1 MTQAQQG
8 DSVKVHYTGML
19 ENGTVFDS
27 STDREPLQFTVGDGQ
42 LIPEFENSVL
52 GMKQGDSKTFTVA
65 SINAYGP
72 YRDEMVVTLQR
83 HQLPENLEV
92 ELDQQLQLIRENGTP
107 VIVQVIDAS
116 ESTVT
121 LDANHPLAGQDL
133 AFEVEMIEIV
143 RLTS

>member
-8 DSVKVHYTGML
+8 DSVKVHYTGTL
-19 ENGTVFDS
+19 EDGTVFDS
-27 STDREPLQFTVGDGQ
+27 STDREPLQFTIGDGR
-42 LIPEFENSVL
+42 LIPDFENSVL
-52 GMKQGDSKTFTVA
+52 DMKQGDSKTFTVA
-65 SINAYGP
+65 STDAYGP

-92 ELDQQLQLIRENGTP
+92 QIGQQLQLIRENGTP
-107 VIVQVIDAS
+107 VIVQVINAS

-133 AFEVEMIEIV
+133 TFEVEMVKIV

>member
-1 MTQAQQG
+1 
-8 DSVKVHYTGML
+8 
-19 ENGTVFDS
+19 
-27 STDREPLQFTVGDGQ
+27 LQFTVGDGQ

-65 SINAYGP
+65 SINAYGL

-92 ELDQQLQLIRENGTP
+92 EVGQQLQLIRENGTP

-121 LDANHPLAGQDL
+121 LDANHPLAGQGSYL
-133 AFEVEMIEIV
+133 
-143 RLTS
+143 